1 MQCKILQV
9 ACFSTHG
16 FYYICTMKY
25 KKRIQHFIEENNLFA
40 LNGKVLVAL
49 SGGADSVA
57 LLRVLID
64 LGYTCECAHCN
75 FHLRGEES
83 DRDEQF
89 VCSLC
94 QEHQIPLHVKH
105 FETEFYAKE
114 KQISIEM
121 AARELR
127 YAWFEELRKE
137 TKANV
142 IAVAHHRDDSVETFL
157 LNLIRGTGING
168 LKGIQAK
175 NGCIVRPLLETS
187 REDIQDYLNY
197 LKQDY
202 VTDSTNLQDEYM
214 RNKIRLNLLPL
225 MKEMN
230 PSIMESIQDTAQ
242 KLSEAANIYNQNRK
256 EILEISIQ
264 ENNKEYILP
273 IQTILNDLAPLTLLH
288 EWLVKYQFNSSQIKD
303 IYQCLK
309 QEQSGK
315 QFMSNGWILLRD
327 REHLILRQK
336 VETENAPKI
345 NIETFETDND
355 FVLIKDKHIACLDA
369 EKVVLPLEVRKWK
382 KGDKFIPYGM
392 KGQKKVSD
400 YLTDKKFSLFQKEKQ
415 YVVCSEGKIVWLIGE
430 RIDDRFKITD
440 KTKRAIIIKIME

>member
-1 MQCKILQV
+1 MN
-9 ACFSTHG
+9 
-16 FYYICTMKY
+16 Y

-49 SGGADSVA
+49 SGGADSVG

-89 VCSLC
+89 VRSLC

-105 FETEFYAKE
+105 FETESYAKE

-127 YAWFEELRKE
+127 YAWFEELRKK
-137 TKANV
+137 TKANL
-142 IAVAHHRDDSVETFL
+142 IAIAHHRDDSVETFL
-157 LNLIRGTGING
+157 LNLIRGSGING

-256 EILEISIQ
+256 EILETSVQIKN
-264 ENNKEYILP
+264 EGYILP
-273 IQTILNDLAPLTLLH
+273 IQTILVDSAPLSLLH
-288 EWLVKYQFNSSQIKD
+288 EWLGKYKFNSSQIKD

-309 QEQSGK
+309 QKQSGK
-315 QFMSNGWILLRD
+315 RFISNEWELLRD
-327 REHLILRQK
+327 RKCLILRHSQ
-336 VETENAPKI
+336 EEAYIPEI
-345 NIETFETDND
+345 SIETIEINNN
-355 FVLIKDKHIACLDA
+355 FVLVKDKHIACLDA
-369 EKVVLPLEVRKWK
+369 DKVTLPLEIRKWK
-382 KGDKFIPYGM
+382 KGDKFTPFGM
-392 KGQKKVSD
+392 KGKKNVSD
-400 YLTDKKFSLFQKEKQ
+400 YLTDNKFSLFQKENQ
-415 YVVCSEGKIVWLIGE
+415 YVACSEGKIVWLIGE
-430 RIDDRFKITD
+430 RTDDRFKITD
-440 KTKRAIIIKIME
+440 KTQRALILKIQE